1 MKTLT
6 HDDIQKKQVT
16 WRIVFLLVGDQN
28 LVSVMV
34 SAERIGIGIEADFYF
49 SETETFFK
57 KKSTYFS

>member
-6 HDDIQKKQVT
+6 HDDIQKKQVK

-49 SETETFFK
+49 SETETF
-57 KKSTYFS
+57 